1 MRRFVAL
8 RVGGGLLTLLLTS
21 VLVFAS
27 TEVLPGDAAQVHL
40 GRSATPDRLE
50 RLRAEMGLDRPAA
63 ERYGDWLAGVA
74 QGDFGNSM
82 VEGISLDIAGS
93 GKASG
98 IPVSE
103 LIAPRLKNTGIL
115 LLATMAL
122 LIPLSLLIGTATA
135 LMRGGVFDGSSQ
147 TLMLVFTALPEFTLG
162 AILALLFGVVW
173 PILPAVSLEVSFTT
187 LVLPVATLSLAA
199 IAYTARFIRA
209 GVIEALAADH
219 VQMARMKG
227 LPEQLVIRRH
237 VLPNALGPTLQAF
250 ALVVGW
256 LAGGV
261 VVVEYLFGYPG
272 MGEGLVRA
280 ISARDVPVVQ
290 AYTLI
295 IAAAYIVANLAGGPP
310 HGRPQPAAA
319 DGEW

>member
-1 MRRFVAL
+1 
-8 RVGGGLLTLLLTS
+8 
-21 VLVFAS
+21 
-27 TEVLPGDAAQVHL
+27 
-40 GRSATPDRLE
+40 
-50 RLRAEMGLDRPAA
+50 
-63 ERYGDWLAGVA
+63 
-74 QGDFGNSM
+74 
-82 VEGISLDIAGS
+82 
-93 GKASG
+93 
-98 IPVSE
+98 
-103 LIAPRLKNTGIL
+103 
-115 LLATMAL
+115 
-122 LIPLSLLIGTATA
+122 
-135 LMRGGVFDGSSQ
+135 
-147 TLMLVFTALPEFTLG
+147 MLVFTALPEFTLG

-227 LPEQLVIRRH
+227 LPEKLVIRRH

-295 IAAAYIVANLAGGPP
+295 IAAAYIVANLL
-310 HGRPQPAAA
+310 A
-319 DGEW
+319 DLLTVALNPRLRTAR